1 MTSVMALEQ
10 GNTYD
15 NPFSMDQSLV
25 SDLYEFAKGGKKTIR
40 KTKKTIRKTKKTIK
54 KAIKKSK
61 KAIKKSKKKSFT
73 CP

>member
-1 MTSVMALEQ
+1 MALNHHYEQ
-10 GNTYD
+10 GNTSD
-15 NPFSMDQSLV
+15 KPLDDLSLV